1 MPRQT
6 FNSARYHVPVPG
18 FSHAVLAPMEG
29 RLFFISGLTA
39 RTADGTIVSIDDIE
53 GQARQVLDNLK
64 AILEDAGGTLDD
76 VVRIVTYL
84 CDASHHERV
93 HEIRRQYFGDSP
105 PASTTVTV
113 LRLFDERQLIELEA
127 TAVLHG

>member
-1 MPRQT
+1 MPRQP
-6 FNSARYHVPVPG
+6 FNSPRYHVPVPG
-18 FSHAVLAPMEG
+18 FTQAVMASISG

-39 RTADGTIVSIDDIE
+39 RTADGTIVAPGDIR
-53 GQARQVLDNLK
+53 GQTRQVLENLK

-84 CDASHHERV
+84 RDASHHLTV
-93 HEIRRQYFGDSP
+93 HEIRREYFGDAP

-113 LRLFDERQLIELEA
+113 SGLFDERMLIELEA
-127 TAVLHG
+127 TAVLRS